1 MIDFIAAHW
10 ISLTIP
16 IVGALIGWFTNWL
29 AVVMMFRPLEFT
41 GVGLVGWQGI
51 IPANAGKMAQTL
63 IDNSLSKIVSQ
74 EELLNR
80 IDVAE
85 LARAMQL
92 RLAPHVETIVDDAIE
107 SITLRGFAVTDFVWG
122 MAPQW
127 MRSKVYA
134 QVRSKLPAIIARF
147 IQDARSE
154 AGELLDIN
162 ALITVRLTIEKKL
175 LVDLFQKACDKE
187 FLFIERSGLY
197 FGLPMGIP
205 VMYIWHLWPFW
216 WVLPVFGA
224 LVGYATNWLALYM
237 MFRPIHPKRL
247 GPVTFH
253 GIRLKRHAKGAAA
266 YGKLFA
272 QHLMTAEVLATEV
285 LRNEHSVQRLQEMI
299 QREVTVALDELGLRF
314 KPLAVLSIGL
324 KQYRNVIG
332 LVSART
338 FKLLQPLDQ
347 NALSI
352 IDKAL
357 QIEDTLSTR
366 LAALPP
372 ADFYELLHP
381 VVQEDEWKLI
391 AIGGVLGAAAGA
403 LQWWL
408 M

>member
-29 AVVMMFRPLEFT
+29 AVVMMFKPLEFA

-92 RLAPHVETIVDDAIE
+92 RLEPHVETIVDDAIE

-127 MRSKVYA
+127 MRTKVYA

-237 MFRPIHPKRL
+237 VFRPIHPKRL
-247 GPVTFH
+247 GPFTFH
-253 GIRLKRHAKGAAA
+253 GIFLKRQAKVAAA
-266 YGKLFA
+266 YGKFFA

-338 FKLLQPLDQ
+338 FKLLQPLDKS
-347 NALSI
+347 ALSI

-372 ADFYELLHP
+372 VDFYELLHP